1 MESRSKLKGTNKTVT
16 KSSNSLQFINKLQAN
31 LLMQHIDTPTR
42 ARGMDTIH
50 ILDLETT
57 NNDIIDNVDYLAPLG
72 KIDHSVLIITSSPRN
87 STVENVDQH

>member
-1 MESRSKLKGTNKTVT
+1 
-16 KSSNSLQFINKLQAN
+16 
-31 LLMQHIDTPTR
+31 
-42 ARGMDTIH
+42 MDTIH